1 MTQKKIILVSKSM
14 NNYNTI
20 KENSN
25 NKIFTFDYTSHKKLQ
40 KLNIHHHIAENVLDH
55 NQRVEIFNMAKK
67 FQNWHN
73 DPSLN
78 NFKLNGVNLLGL
90 LDGIELHSLI
100 IKKLIDFFIIK
111 KILENEESDFI
122 ECSDQMKKIILLI
135 KKNNDINNIIKI
147 NSKEKKED
155 LLWDT
160 INIKQNFMRIPISIK
175 ISRVKYQKLKNILD
189 EIVSSIFG
197 LWFNFENKNK
207 KTILILEMYPPVYK
221 NLFENLNFKDT
232 NLIIINQRR
241 PVTYDLKSIKVLK
254 KSNCKLISKKD
265 LFEKKDLVEIK
276 KMKQEFSQKLFNFWD
291 NDNLNKIFTIDDFIF
306 WPIIKNDLKEVFT
319 RRIDEYVES
328 VFFAKKIFS
337 KINITSIL
345 SLYDI
350 GETEKVFLESKNEN
364 IKSFLLEH
372 GFSLFFNNSK
382 TYASLRSYDNFKDN
396 IVVWSN
402 QQKQFLISNFK
413 INPNKIFDIGS
424 PRHDPLTKIKIKKM
438 NKQNLQVLIAP
449 TPIVSLQG
457 LDTSDLHE
465 KFEDVIIKLCKI
477 SENFDNVEISFKIHP
492 SQQGHNNEI
501 KQIIQ
506 KYSKKIPIYL
516 LNPISELIQKSDLVI
531 TITPEGW
538 APSTVILESMIL
550 QKPTMNIVLD
560 EKMYEFEYIKK
571 NAIVAIPYTA
581 NLQNEIKEILFNQEL
596 RKNLVKNS
604 KMFVKDFLKNPGSA
618 SKELADIIRNFNN

>member
-1 MTQKKIILVSKSM
+1 MTQKKIILVSKSI
-14 NNYNTI
+14 NDYNTI
-20 KENSN
+20 KESSI

-40 KLNIHHHIAENVLDH
+40 KLNVYHHIAENVLDH
-55 NQRVEIFNMAKK
+55 NQRVEIFNIAKK
-67 FQNWHN
+67 FQKWYN

-78 NFKLNGVNLLGL
+78 NFKLKGVNLLGL

-100 IKKLIDFFIIK
+100 IKKLIDFFTIK
-111 KILENEESDFI
+111 KILEIEEPDFV
-122 ECSDQMKKIILLI
+122 ECSDQMKNIILLI
-135 KKNNDINNIIKI
+135 KKNSDISNTIKI

-189 EIVSSIFG
+189 KIVSSIFR
-197 LWFNFENKNK
+197 LWFNFENKDK

-221 NLFENLNFKDT
+221 DLFENLNFKNT

-265 LFEKKDLVEIK
+265 LFEKKDIIEIEK
-276 KMKQEFSQKLFNFWD
+276 SKEEFSQKLFNFWD
-291 NDNLNKIFTIDDFIF
+291 NDNLNKIFTIGDFIF

-328 VFFAKKIFS
+328 VFFAKKVFS

-364 IKSFLLEH
+364 IKSLLLEH
-372 GFSLFFNNSK
+372 GFSLFFNDSK
-382 TYASLRSYDNFKDN
+382 TYASLRSYDNFKDS

-424 PRHDPLTKIKIKKM
+424 PRHDPLTKIKTKKS

-465 KFEDVIIKLCKI
+465 KFEEVIIKLCKI
-477 SENFDNVEISFKIHP
+477 LENFDNVEISFKIHP

-516 LNPISELIQKSDLVI
+516 LNPISELIQESDLII

-538 APSTVILESMIL
+538 SPSTIILESMIL
-550 QKPTMNIVLD
+550 KKPVMNIVLD

-571 NAIVAIPYTA
+571 NAVIAIPHTA
-581 NLQNEIKEILFNQEL
+581 DLQNEIKEILFNQEL
-596 RKNLVKNS
+596 RKNLVENS

-618 SKELADIIRNFNN
+618 SKELADVIGKY

>member
-1 MTQKKIILVSKSM
+1 MSQKNLILVSKSIKDHS
-14 NNYNTI
+14 TI
-20 KENSN
+20 KQNRN
-25 NKIFTFDYTSHKKLQ
+25 TKIFSCDYTSHKKLQ
-40 KLNIHHHIAENVLDH
+40 ELGIPHNIAENVLDYD
-55 NQRVEIFNMAKK
+55 QRIEIFNIAKK
-67 FQNWHN
+67 FQNWYKN
-73 DPSLN
+73 DSLKEFN
-78 NFKLNGVNLLGL
+78 LKGVNLLGL

-100 IKKLIDFFIIK
+100 IKKLIDFFTIK
-111 KILENEESDFI
+111 KILEIEEPDFV
-122 ECSDQMKKIILLI
+122 ECSDQMKNIILLI
-135 KKNNDINNIIKI
+135 KKNSDISNTIKI

-189 EIVSSIFG
+189 KIVSSIFR
-197 LWFNFENKNK
+197 LWFNFENKDK

-221 NLFENLNFKDT
+221 DLFENLNFKNT

-265 LFEKKDLVEIK
+265 LFEKKDLLEIK

-291 NDNLNKIFTIDDFIF
+291 NDNLNKIFTIGDFIF

-328 VFFAKKIFS
+328 VFFAKKVFS

-364 IKSFLLEH
+364 IKSLLLEH
-372 GFSLFFNNSK
+372 GFSLFFNDSK
-382 TYASLRSYDNFKDN
+382 TYASLRSYDNFKDS

-424 PRHDPLTKIKIKKM
+424 PRHDPLTKIKTKKS

-465 KFEDVIIKLCKI
+465 KFEEVIIKLCKI
-477 SENFDNVEISFKIHP
+477 LENFDNVEISFKIHP

-516 LNPISELIQKSDLVI
+516 LNPISELIQESDLII

-538 APSTVILESMIL
+538 SPSTIILESMIL
-550 QKPTMNIVLD
+550 KKPVMNIVLD

-571 NAIVAIPYTA
+571 NAVIAIPHTA
-581 NLQNEIKEILFNQEL
+581 DLQNEIKEILFNQEL
-596 RKNLVKNS
+596 RKNLVENS

-618 SKELADIIRNFNN
+618 SKELADVIGKY